1 MKLPVLRVSVGLFAL
16 LTTAAVGARVEHI
29 ESRRGGAAG
38 PLDSARDEMAVGRFW
53 HATRILR
60 EAGAEDGAPAEVL
73 LLARAEAG
81 WRDWRAVR
89 LLLEGAHWL
98 DAQEGGEG
106 WRLLGR
112 ADEEQGRW
120 QDAADAYGAY
130 LDHAAPDDPRRLA
143 EAVRHARAL
152 ARSGSDGDA
161 VAALEGLPP
170 EAAPA
175 RSWVALEL
183 LGPAVEGGD
192 TARVSALLS
201 LVTDD
206 QAARSA
212 WMARPRARLAAED
225 TAGALVALE
234 EVADG
239 DGSRRHE
246 ARVQEGLLL
255 AAGGRTGEARAL
267 LIAGVDSAP
276 RVSAAR
282 AAAGLVDMAGNDRG
296 LLLRMAPMLDRAG
309 DGARALKAY
318 DRAWTESR
326 HKGVRLPE
334 WARLARARLMATVR
348 SRQDDA
354 LEEFRALYAS
364 TGDARIGARTL
375 DVWANMRRRQ
385 GRSAQEKTLRRWL
398 LDRYPSSPEA
408 IEVLWDRASQDE
420 AAGNI
425 SAALKG
431 YAAIIENAPSQARAG
446 EARMRTAQ
454 LELGKGLVSR
464 SADVYRTYLKDF
476 PEGRRWTEAAYWAAR
491 LDLEL
496 GDSLSARRL
505 VDRIRRDEPV
515 SYYAVVG
522 ADLFHE
528 SYDVD
533 VPEGEPAVMP
543 EWLIGG
549 LRRLDLLQ
557 EAGLKRGADAEE
569 ARLVARA
576 RGSSAT
582 LLGLAEALIERGR
595 TVSGINLGWEIRREG
610 HPWDRRL
617 LKVVYPF
624 PYRELVR
631 REAREWNL
639 DPIMLAAVIRQESAF
654 AADIVSGAGAV
665 GLMQVL
671 PPTGRQLARTHG
683 PKGFEATTLTTP
695 EINLHLGAA
704 FLVEMSQRYH
714 GDLPLTLVAYNAGP
728 TRANRWGSYPEAADP
743 LRFTERIPFDET
755 RGYVKNVTRNLG
767 LYEALYGDE

>member
-1 MKLPVLRVSVGLFAL
+1 
-16 LTTAAVGARVEHI
+16 
-29 ESRRGGAAG
+29 
-38 PLDSARDEMAVGRFW
+38 MAVGRFW

-60 EAGAEDGAPAEVL
+60 DAGAADGSPGDVL

-81 WRDWRAVR
+81 WQDWTAVR
-89 LLLEGAHWL
+89 HLLEGAHWL

-112 ADEEQGRW
+112 ADEEEGRW
-120 QDAADAYGAY
+120 PEAARAYGAY
-130 LDHAAPDDPRRLA
+130 LARAAPDDPRRLA
-143 EAVRHARAL
+143 ETVRHARAL
-152 ARSGSDGDA
+152 ARSGSDSDA
-161 VAALEGLPP
+161 VAALEMLPL

-175 RSWVALEL
+175 RSWTALEL

-192 TARVSALLS
+192 TARVSLLLG

-206 QAARSA
+206 EAARAA
-212 WMARPRARLAAED
+212 WLARPRARLAAGD
-225 TAGALVALE
+225 TAGALAALRD
-234 EVADG
+234 VVDG
-239 DGSRRHE
+239 GGSRRHE

-255 AAGGRTGEARAL
+255 ASGNHGGEARAL
-267 LIAGVDSAP
+267 LVAGVDSAP
-276 RVSAAR
+276 RVAAAR
-282 AAAGLVDMAGNDRG
+282 AAAGLVDLGGNDRA
-296 LLLRMAPMLDRAG
+296 LLLRLAPMLDRAG

-318 DRAWTESR
+318 DRAWAEAKENDSP
-326 HKGVRLPE
+326 LPE

-364 TGDARIGARTL
+364 TEDADIGARTL
-375 DVWANMRRRQ
+375 DVWASMRRRQ
-385 GRSAQEKTLRRWL
+385 GRSAAEKTLRRWL
-398 LDRYPSSPEA
+398 LERYPSSPEA
-408 IEVLWDRASQDE
+408 IEVLWGRASQDE
-420 AAGNI
+420 AAGKI
-425 SAALKG
+425 SAALEG
-431 YAAIIENAPSQARAG
+431 YATIIANAPSQARAG

-454 LELGKGLVSR
+454 IELGNGQVSR
-464 SADVYRTYLKDF
+464 SANVYRTYLKDF

-496 GDSLSARRL
+496 GDSVAARRL
-505 VDRIRRDEPV
+505 VDRIRREEPV

-533 VPEGEPAVMP
+533 VPEGEPAVTP
-543 EWLIGG
+543 DWLVDG

-569 ARLVARA
+569 ARLVAKA
-576 RGSSAT
+576 RGSSAD
-582 LLGLAEALIERGR
+582 LLGLAEALIDRGR

-631 REAREWNL
+631 REAREWSL

-671 PPTGRQLARTHG
+671 PPTGRQLARAHG
-683 PKGFEATTLTTP
+683 PEGFDETTLTTP

-704 FLVEMSQRYH
+704 FFVEMSQRYH

-728 TRANRWGSYPEAADP
+728 TRATRWRTYPEAADP

-767 LYEALYGDE
+767 LYQALYGTD